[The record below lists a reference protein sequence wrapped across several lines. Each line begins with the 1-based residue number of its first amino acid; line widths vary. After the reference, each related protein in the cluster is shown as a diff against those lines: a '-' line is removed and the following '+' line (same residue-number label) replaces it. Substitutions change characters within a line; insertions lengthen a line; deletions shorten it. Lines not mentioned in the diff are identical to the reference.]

1 MVHII
6 SITHDDDDVRLDRA
20 IRRQFPSFKQGQLE
34 KLLRQGR
41 IRVDAQKVKAGT
53 RVHSGQKIEFAF
65 DVPSYLAEQE
75 GHITDIGAPNISESV
90 KRKALRQLESWRIDE
105 TDEWMAI
112 NKPAGIAVQGG
123 SGTNNHIDRLLQE
136 GFGAER
142 PKLVHRIDKDTS
154 GILLLA
160 KSQKSARDLTALFKE
175 QAISKTYLAFCIG
188 NPSNPSSPSK
198 SGHPSK
204 SGKISAPIAK
214 SSQKG
219 IEKMAVDLEQ
229 GLTAITLFK
238 TLYSDNGISMV
249 CLRPLTGRTHQLRV
263 HMDNHG
269 TPILGDGKYAGRKAH
284 PSDAFARKMHLHA
297 HFLSLPDGHLITA
310 GVPEHMQ
317 LAASIIGAS
326 IPSNNQFFPSD

>member
-6 SITHDDDDVRLDRA
+6 SITQDDDEVRLDRA

-65 DVPSYLAEQE
+65 DVPSYLAEQG
-75 GHITDIGAPNISESV
+75 GHITDIAAPNISDSV

-188 NPSNPSSPSK
+188 NPSNPSSLRK
-198 SGHPSK
+198 SGHPCK

-219 IEKMAVDLEQ
+219 IEKMAVDPEH
-229 GLTAITLFK
+229 GLIAITLFE

>member
-1 MVHII
+1 M
-6 SITHDDDDVRLDRA
+6 RLDRA

-65 DVPSYLAEQE
+65 DVPSYLSEQ
-75 GHITDIGAPNISESV
+75 GSYITDIAAPNISESV

-123 SGTNNHIDRLLQE
+123 SGANNHIDRLLQE

-188 NPSNPSSPSK
+188 NPSS
-198 SGHPSK
+198 PSK
-204 SGKISAPIAK
+204 SGKISALIAK

-219 IEKMAVDLEQ
+219 IEKMAVDPEH
-229 GLTAITLFK
+229 GLTATTLFE

>member
-1 MVHII
+1 M
-6 SITHDDDDVRLDRA
+6 RLDRA

-65 DVPSYLAEQE
+65 DVPSYLAEQ
-75 GHITDIGAPNISESV
+75 GSYITDIAAPNISDSV

-123 SGTNNHIDRLLQE
+123 SGTNNHIDRLLHE

-188 NPSNPSSPSK
+188 NPSSPSK

-238 TLYSDNGISMV
+238 TLYIDNGISMV

-297 HFLSLPDGHLITA
+297 HFLSLPDGHIITA

>member
-1 MVHII
+1 M
-6 SITHDDDDVRLDRA
+6 RLDRA

-41 IRVDAQKVKAGT
+41 IRVNAQKVKAGT

-65 DVPSYLAEQE
+65 DVPSYLAEQ
-75 GHITDIGAPNISESV
+75 GSHITEIVAPNISDSV

-105 TDEWMAI
+105 TDEWMAL

-123 SGTNNHIDRLLQE
+123 SGTKNHIDRLLQE
-136 GFGAER
+136 GYGAER

-188 NPSNPSSPSK
+188 NPSNPS
-198 SGHPSK
+198 K

-219 IEKMAVDLEQ
+219 IEKMAVDSEQ
-229 GLTAITLFK
+229 GLTAITLFE
-238 TLYSDNGISMV
+238 TLYSNNGISMV

>member
-1 MVHII
+1 M
-6 SITHDDDDVRLDRA
+6 RLDRA

-65 DVPSYLAEQE
+65 DVPSYLAAQ
-75 GHITDIGAPNISESV
+75 GSHITDIAAPNISDSV
-90 KRKALRQLESWRIDE
+90 KRKALRQLESWRIGE

-123 SGTNNHIDRLLQE
+123 SGTNNHIDRLLHE

-188 NPSNPSSPSK
+188 NPSNPSK
-198 SGHPSK
+198 SR
-204 SGKISAPIAK
+204 KISAPIAK

-219 IEKMAVDLEQ
+219 IEKMAVDPEQ
-229 GLTAITLFK
+229 GLTAITLFE

-263 HMDNHG
+263 HMDFHG

-284 PSDAFARKMHLHA
+284 PSAGFARKMHLHA
-297 HFLSLPDGHLITA
+297 HFLSLPNGHLITA
-310 GVPEHMQ
+310 RVPEYMQ

-326 IPSNNQFFPSD
+326 IPARNQFSPSN

>member
-1 MVHII
+1 
-6 SITHDDDDVRLDRA
+6 VRLDRA

-65 DVPSYLAEQE
+65 DVPSYLAEQ
-75 GHITDIGAPNISESV
+75 GSYITDIAAPNISDSV
-90 KRKALRQLESWRIDE
+90 KRKALRQLEKWRIDE

-123 SGTNNHIDRLLQE
+123 SGTNNHIDRLLHE
-136 GFGAER
+136 GFGADR

-188 NPSNPSSPSK
+188 NPSSPSK

-238 TLYSDNGISMV
+238 TLYIDNGISMV

-297 HFLSLPDGHLITA
+297 HFLSLPDGHIITA

>member
-1 MVHII
+1 M
-6 SITHDDDDVRLDRA
+6 RLDRA

-65 DVPSYLAEQE
+65 DVPSYLAEQ
-75 GHITDIGAPNISESV
+75 GSYITDIAAPNISDSV
-90 KRKALRQLESWRIDE
+90 KRKALRQLEKWRIDE

-123 SGTNNHIDRLLQE
+123 SGTNNHIDRLLHE
-136 GFGAER
+136 GFGADR

-188 NPSNPSSPSK
+188 NPSSPSK

-219 IEKMAVDLEQ
+219 IEKMAVDLDQ

-238 TLYSDNGISMV
+238 TLYIDNGISMV

-297 HFLSLPDGHLITA
+297 HFLSLPDGHIITA

>member
-1 MVHII
+1 M
-6 SITHDDDDVRLDRA
+6 RLDRA

-65 DVPSYLAEQE
+65 DVPSYLAEQG
-75 GHITDIGAPNISESV
+75 GHITDIAAPNISESV

-105 TDEWMAI
+105 TDEWIAL

-123 SGTNNHIDRLLQE
+123 SGTKNHIDRLLHE

-175 QAISKTYLAFCIG
+175 HAISKTYFAFCIG
-188 NPSNPSSPSK
+188 NP
-198 SGHPSK
+198 GK

-219 IEKMAVDLEQ
+219 IEKMAVDPEQ
-229 GLTAITLFK
+229 GLTAITLFE

-263 HMDNHG
+263 LMDNHG

-326 IPSNNQFFPSD
+326 IPSNNQFFLSN

>member
-1 MVHII
+1 M
-6 SITHDDDDVRLDRA
+6 RLDRA

-65 DVPSYLAEQE
+65 DVPSYLAEQ
-75 GHITDIGAPNISESV
+75 GSHITDIAAPNISDSV
-90 KRKALRQLESWRIDE
+90 KRKALRQLESWKIDE
-105 TDEWMAI
+105 TGEWVAI

-123 SGTNNHIDRLLQE
+123 SGTNNHIDRLLRE

-160 KSQKSARDLTALFKE
+160 KSQKSARHLTALFKE

-188 NPSNPSSPSK
+188 NPSNPS
-198 SGHPSK
+198 K

-214 SSQKG
+214 SLQKG
-219 IEKMAVDLEQ
+219 IEKMSVDLKQ

-238 TLYSDNGISMV
+238 TLCSDNGVSMV

-297 HFLSLPDGHLITA
+297 HFRHVEPPGGSGPLHRQYLLLRSLFGVWLLPGDRRAGRHGHHGQLDGHA
-310 GVPEHMQ
+310 G
-317 LAASIIGAS
+317 S
-326 IPSNNQFFPSD
+326 

>member
-1 MVHII
+1 M
-6 SITHDDDDVRLDRA
+6 RLDRA

-65 DVPSYLAEQE
+65 DVPSYLAEQ
-75 GHITDIGAPNISESV
+75 GSYITDIAAPNISDSV
-90 KRKALRQLESWRIDE
+90 KRKALRQLEKWRIDE

-123 SGTNNHIDRLLQE
+123 SGTNNHIDRLLHE
-136 GFGAER
+136 GFGADR

-188 NPSNPSSPSK
+188 NPSSPSK

-238 TLYSDNGISMV
+238 TLYIDNGISMV

-297 HFLSLPDGHLITA
+297 HFLSLPDGHIITA

>member
-1 MVHII
+1 LVHII
-6 SITHDDDDVRLDRA
+6 SITQDDDEVRLDRA

-41 IRVDAQKVKAGT
+41 IRVDSQKVKAGT
-53 RVHSGQKIEFAF
+53 RVHYGQKIEFAF
-65 DVPSYLAEQE
+65 DVPSYLAEQRS
-75 GHITDIGAPNISESV
+75 HITEIVAPNISDSV

-105 TDEWMAI
+105 TDEWMAL

-123 SGTNNHIDRLLQE
+123 SGTKNHIDRLLQE
-136 GFGAER
+136 GYGAER

-175 QAISKTYLAFCIG
+175 QAIRKTYLAFCIG
-188 NPSNPSSPSK
+188 NPSN
-198 SGHPSK
+198 PSK

-219 IEKMAVDLEQ
+219 IEKMAVDSER
-229 GLTAITLFK
+229 GLTAITLFE
-238 TLYSDNGISMV
+238 TLYSNNGISMV

-297 HFLSLPDGHLITA
+297 HFLSLPNGHLITA

-326 IPSNNQFFPSD
+326 TPSNNQFFPSN

>member
-1 MVHII
+1 M
-6 SITHDDDDVRLDRA
+6 RLDRA

-65 DVPSYLAEQE
+65 DVPSYLAEQ
-75 GHITDIGAPNISESV
+75 GSHTTDIAAPNTSDSI

-123 SGTNNHIDRLLQE
+123 SGTNNHIDRLLHE

-188 NPSNPSSPSK
+188 NPSSPSK
-198 SGHPSK
+198 SGNPSK
-204 SGKISAPIAK
+204 SGKISAPITK
-214 SSQKG
+214 SLQKG
-219 IEKMAVDLEQ
+219 IEKTVVDPEQ
-229 GLTAITLFK
+229 GLTAITLFE

-297 HFLSLPDGHLITA
+297 HFLSLPDGHIITA

>member
-1 MVHII
+1 M
-6 SITHDDDDVRLDRA
+6 RLDRA

-65 DVPSYLAEQE
+65 DVPSYLAEQ
-75 GHITDIGAPNISESV
+75 GSYITDIAAPNISDSV

-188 NPSNPSSPSK
+188 NPSSPCK
-198 SGHPSK
+198 SGQPSK

-219 IEKMAVDLEQ
+219 IEKMAVDLQQ
-229 GLTAITLFK
+229 GLMAITLFK
-238 TLYSDNGISMV
+238 TLHSDNGISMV

-297 HFLSLPDGHLITA
+297 HFLSLPDGHIITA

>member
-1 MVHII
+1 
-6 SITHDDDDVRLDRA
+6 VRLDRA

-65 DVPSYLAEQE
+65 DVPSYLAEQ
-75 GHITDIGAPNISESV
+75 GSYITDIAAPNISDSV
-90 KRKALRQLESWRIDE
+90 KRKALRQLEKWRIDE

-123 SGTNNHIDRLLQE
+123 SGTNNHIDRLLHE
-136 GFGAER
+136 GFGADR

-188 NPSNPSSPSK
+188 NPSSPSK

-219 IEKMAVDLEQ
+219 IEKMAVDLDQ

-238 TLYSDNGISMV
+238 TLYIDNGISMV

-297 HFLSLPDGHLITA
+297 HFLSLPDGHIITA

>member
-1 MVHII
+1 M
-6 SITHDDDDVRLDRA
+6 RLDRA

-65 DVPSYLAEQE
+65 DVPSYLAEQ
-75 GHITDIGAPNISESV
+75 GSYITDIAAPNISDSV
-90 KRKALRQLESWRIDE
+90 KRKALRQLEKWRIDE

-123 SGTNNHIDRLLQE
+123 SGTNNHIDRLLHE
-136 GFGAER
+136 GFGADR

-188 NPSNPSSPSK
+188 NPSSPSK

-204 SGKISAPIAK
+204 SGKISAPISK

-219 IEKMAVDLEQ
+219 IEKMAVDLDQ

-238 TLYSDNGISMV
+238 TLYIDNGISMV

-297 HFLSLPDGHLITA
+297 HFLSLPDGHIITA

>member
-6 SITHDDDDVRLDRA
+6 SITQDDDEVRLDRA

-65 DVPSYLAEQE
+65 DVPSYLAEQG
-75 GHITDIGAPNISESV
+75 GHITDIAAPNISDSV

-123 SGTNNHIDRLLQE
+123 SGTNNHIDRLLHE

-175 QAISKTYLAFCIG
+175 QAIRKTYLAFCIG
-188 NPSNPSSPSK
+188 NPSNL
-198 SGHPSK
+198 SK

-219 IEKMAVDLEQ
+219 IEKMAVDSER
-229 GLTAITLFK
+229 GLTAITLFE
-238 TLYSDNGISMV
+238 TLYSNNGISMV